1 MVRGTRVR
9 CFVRCSDS
17 ERVRVCVR
25 VVRGSVFGHCF
36 VLFGVRGLCFVLFGV
51 RNGCLFGVRTAWVL
65 GIATK
70 WLGCS
75 GAFPLGFRGVSRWR
89 VASPSGVF
97 IRSSGHF
104 PVAGGIAEGR
114 LPISGYFLPGWLAA
128 CLPGWLP
135 GCLA

>member
-1 MVRGTRVR
+1 MFVVRGTRVCVR
-9 CFVRCSDS
+9 CFVRRSDS

-25 VVRGSVFGHCF
+25 GVRGSVFGHCF

-51 RNGCLFGVRTAWVL
+51 RDGCLFGVWTAWVL

-75 GAFPLGFRGVSRWR
+75 GAFPLGFRGVSRSR

-97 IRSSGHF
+97 IRISGHF
-104 PVAGGIAEGR
+104 PVAVTVTGDVAQRRFPYDFGAFPGGGD
-114 LPISGYFLPGWLAA
+114 GDG
-128 CLPGWLP
+128 
-135 GCLA
+135 

>member
-1 MVRGTRVR
+1 MFVVRGTRVR
-9 CFVRCSDS
+9 VRCFVRRSDS

-25 VVRGSVFGHCF
+25 GVRGSVFGHCF

-51 RNGCLFGVRTAWVL
+51 RDGCLFGVWTAWVL

-75 GAFPLGFRGVSRWR
+75 GAFPLGFRGVSRSR

-97 IRSSGHF
+97 IRISGHF
-104 PVAGGIAEGR
+104 PVAVTVTGDVAQRRFPYDFGAFPGGGD
-114 LPISGYFLPGWLAA
+114 GDG
-128 CLPGWLP
+128 
-135 GCLA
+135 